1 MGFAPHKN
9 GSPYFIREN
18 LRFFGAKTILALA
31 KKGLNVYTL
40 YSILK

>member
-9 GSPYFIREN
+9 EVPYIIRKN

-31 KKGLNVYTL
+31 KKCLNIYIL
-40 YSILK
+40 YSN